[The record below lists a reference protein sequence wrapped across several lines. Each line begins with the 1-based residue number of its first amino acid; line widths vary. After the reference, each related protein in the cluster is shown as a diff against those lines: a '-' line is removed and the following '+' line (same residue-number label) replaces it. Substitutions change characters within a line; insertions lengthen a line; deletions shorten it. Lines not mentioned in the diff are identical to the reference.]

1 MYKNVL
7 CELNYR
13 GGVFMKEENIKKKME
28 KEKEVKKEKEKELE
42 KNKGGIYII
51 PQISPNTGGAVL
63 DYKDL

>member
-1 MYKNVL
+1 MVMYKNVL
-7 CELNYR
+7 CELIYR

-28 KEKEVKKEKEKELE
+28 KEKEVKKEKELE